1 MVASVDFFELIG
13 ARHSV
18 RRFQE
23 KKVEE
28 TKLRQIL
35 RAANSAPSAG
45 NLQAFKIVVVKS
57 EVKRQQLAAA
67 ALGQQFVSQA
77 RLVLVFVADLKRSA
91 GRYSNRGR
99 ELYALQDATIACAYA
114 QLAAQ
119 QLGLSSVWVG
129 AFDAATVSD
138 AINAGKDMLPVA
150 ILPIGYAAEKPYVTG
165 RRKESE
171 IFAEDCL

>member
-1 MVASVDFFELIG
+1 MQFFELIE

-23 KKVEE
+23 KKVE
-28 TKLRQIL
+28 TNKLQQIL

-57 EVKRQQLAAA
+57 EAKRQQLAAA
-67 ALGQQFVSQA
+67 SLGQGFVGQVP
-77 RLVLVFVADLKRSA
+77 LLLVFVADLKRSA

-119 QLGLSSVWVG
+119 ELGLSSVWVG

-150 ILPIGYAAEKPYVTG
+150 ILPIGYAAEQPFVTG

-171 IFAEDCL
+171 IIVEDEF

>member
-1 MVASVDFFELIG
+1 MQFFELIE

-18 RRFQE
+18 RSFQE

-28 TKLRQIL
+28 TKLQQIL
-35 RAANSAPSAG
+35 RAANLAPSAG

-57 EVKRQQLAAA
+57 EAKRRQLAAA

-77 RLVLVFVADLKRSA
+77 QLALVFVADLKRSA

-119 QLGLSSVWVG
+119 ELGLSSVWVG
-129 AFDAATVSD
+129 AFDAKAVAD

-171 IFAEDCL
+171 IAVEEEL